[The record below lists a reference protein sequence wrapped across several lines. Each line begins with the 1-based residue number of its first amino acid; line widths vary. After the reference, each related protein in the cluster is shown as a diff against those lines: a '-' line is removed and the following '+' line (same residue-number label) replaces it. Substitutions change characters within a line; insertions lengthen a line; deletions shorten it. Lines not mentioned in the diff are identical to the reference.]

1 MKVDRIPLNIKYE
14 ECGINLITLSDV
26 SKKVKGQYILSNVN
40 LNIEGIYGL
49 IGPNGAGKTTLMKIL
64 ASLTSMS
71 SGKIEI
77 NGENYTKGKYIK
89 RTKNI
94 GYLPQDF
101 MIYPN
106 VEVKDVIDHI
116 ALIQGIIEKQDREN
130 TVSKVLSL
138 VNLQGFEN
146 KKMIELS
153 GGMRKRVGIA
163 QLLISEPSILLL
175 DEPTAGLD
183 IEERIRFRN
192 LLRELSDSRTIIIS
206 SHLIEDIEFL
216 STKIGILKK
225 GKVLFEGKPRE
236 LKKIAEGKV
245 REYKIPKEKLSSF
258 SKEKEV
264 TQISDEEDFL
274 KVRVF
279 SDVCEQES
287 QLVFPRL
294 TEGYLS
300 IVREGE

>member
-1 MKVDRIPLNIKYE
+1 M
-14 ECGINLITLSDV
+14 ITLSDV

-116 ALIQGIIEKQDREN
+116 ALIQGIIEKQEREN

-192 LLRELSDSRTIIIS
+192 LLRELSDNRTIIIS

-225 GKVLFEGKPRE
+225 GKVLFEGKPKE